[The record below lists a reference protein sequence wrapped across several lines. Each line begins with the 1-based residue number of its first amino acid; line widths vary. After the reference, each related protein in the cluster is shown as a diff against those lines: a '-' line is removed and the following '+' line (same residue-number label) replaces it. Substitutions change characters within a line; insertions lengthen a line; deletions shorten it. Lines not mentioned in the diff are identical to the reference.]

1 MANVAIDIVRIYS
14 ARKSTRWGRDLL
26 ETLATPSRETSKVTL
41 LEMLDDNRAFAK
53 REIQKLRR
61 ELRKT

>member
-1 MANVAIDIVRIYS
+1 MPNVAIEVVKIYS

-26 ETLATPSRETSKVTL
+26 EIPAPPLRETAKVTL
-41 LEMLDDNRAFAK
+41 LEMLDDNRAYAD

-61 ELRKT
+61 ELRKS